1 MLADNINFLKKNYP
15 SFYNATK
22 DWEEK
27 LTQKYFECEK
37 TKTGQ
42 ETLKYVIA
50 GKSIYVH
57 SKYDPQKEATL
68 LIDNLEKNETINSDT
83 HVVFFGLGLAYHIDE
98 FVKRH
103 PDMKFSVIEPSMEVF
118 VHFLDCKPAKKIFTK
133 ELVSFVIGA
142 DISSFLNQWSDGR
155 ENSVVIFELPS
166 YKNIF
171 SFELERFFILF
182 KEHIKNRRSQLSV
195 NYVFKERWILNSVN
209 NFKTVLRTPNILLEN
224 NEVFLNKTAI
234 LVAAGPSLNFEI
246 ENLRKIKEMGL
257 AYIFSVGSAINTLL
271 ENNIYPHA
279 MCTIDPGVHNQEVFK
294 KANKE
299 GIKTIPM
306 IFGSSVGFESLVQYQ
321 GPKYHMITS
330 QDTIADYFLQTETNE
345 KVGRISDAPSVAVAT
360 YELLVKLGFKQIL
373 LVGQNFAYLKD
384 KHYAEGVEY
393 NPEKSQIIEIVKDT
407 NGNDVET
414 THVFNL
420 MKRSLESAISHY
432 QLKTI
437 NTTIGG
443 AEIAGTEFQTLASII
458 EEALTKKE
466 ACEDDFSKII
476 HHDIYNRDYLLEQS
490 ERLAKSFEEY
500 ELLVG
505 KINHKLKQLRDCIQ
519 EQQIKLIGKT
529 HREMDQMIHKLENND
544 YFKLIAVQMNRVEYV
559 MLVNDNKQYRNEKN
573 DLIQAKGIIDHTE
586 IFFNKLF
593 LEMDLSREIVK
604 VLSNVIQSYLSENNR

>member
-27 LTQKYFECEK
+27 LTQKHFESEK

-42 ETLKYVIA
+42 ETLKYVNA
-50 GKSIYVH
+50 SKSIYVH
-57 SKYDPQKEATL
+57 SKYDPQKEATM

-98 FVKRH
+98 FVNRH

-133 ELVSFVIGA
+133 ELVSFVIG
-142 DISSFLNQWSDGR
+142 DNISSFLNQWSDGR

-182 KEHIKNRRSQLSV
+182 KEHIKNKRSQLSV

-234 LVAAGPSLNFEI
+234 LVAAGPSLNYEI
-246 ENLRKIKEMGL
+246 ENLRKIREMGL

-294 KANKE
+294 KANKK

-393 NPEKSQIIEIVKDT
+393 NPEKSQTIEIVKDT

-458 EEALTKKE
+458 EKTLTKKE
-466 ACEDDFSKII
+466 AFEDDFSKII

-490 ERLAKSFEEY
+490 ERLTKSFEDY

-505 KINHKLKQLRDCIQ
+505 KIYHKLKQLRDCIQ
-519 EQQIKLIGKT
+519 EQQIKMIGKT
-529 HREMDQMIHKLENND
+529 HREMDQMIYKLENND

-593 LEMDLSREIVK
+593 LEMNLSREIVK
-604 VLSNVIQSYLSENNR
+604 VLANVITGYLSENNR